1 MGKNIIVGVTGAVVG
16 GLILYFVLGLPSEIR
31 NLDRRLATLEG
42 KFDTFTVLRKEFE
55 ALQNR
60 VDKVQ
65 DTLQKVSATARST
78 AIVAGKIGESDRWG
92 SGWIDLDTATEFRK
106 GEKLRLKVG
115 GTASKI
121 LVRLLAEGQ
130 SPDSTSG
137 VIQTA
142 ISVPQNRTV
151 VVELQKNYSRIVQVS
166 VHGGPNPWGTFP
178 LGKENGPA
186 SLQSLELIRP

>member
-1 MGKNIIVGVTGAVVG
+1 MGRNIIVGITGAVVG
-16 GLILYFVLGLPSEIR
+16 GLILYFVLSLPSEIR
-31 NLDRRLATLEG
+31 SLDRRLATLEG

-65 DTLQKVSATARST
+65 DTLQRVSAAAPST
-78 AIVAGKIGESDRWG
+78 AILTGKIGVSDRWS
-92 SGWIDLDTATEFRK
+92 SGWIDLDTATDFMK
-106 GEKLRLKVG
+106 GDKLRIKVG
-115 GTASKI
+115 GTARKI

-137 VIQTA
+137 VISTA
-142 ISVPQNRTV
+142 ISVPQSRTV
-151 VVELQKNYSRIVQVS
+151 VVELQKDYPRTVQVS

-178 LGKENGPA
+178 LGQGNGPV
-186 SLQSLELIRP
+186 SLQTVELLRR